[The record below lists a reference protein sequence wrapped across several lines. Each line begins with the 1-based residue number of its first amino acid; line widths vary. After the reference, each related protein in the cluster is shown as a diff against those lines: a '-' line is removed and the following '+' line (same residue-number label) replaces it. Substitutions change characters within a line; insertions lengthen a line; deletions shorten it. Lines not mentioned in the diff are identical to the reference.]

1 MTITPSQ
8 GSGHPLPRL
17 SNAARARRSDEA
29 RDFSS
34 QPVSPSRQARGPSP
48 DTGARKSGTHRSVP
62 PIDPAEIDRII
73 RHPSTICI
81 GERKPVLERIADALD
96 SPVGFSFIA
105 GFVTG
110 CLGTVGLAFV
120 WSMAL

>member
-1 MTITPSQ
+1 MISQ

-29 RDFSS
+29 R
-34 QPVSPSRQARGPSP
+34 
-48 DTGARKSGTHRSVP
+48 THRSVP
-62 PIDPAEIDRII
+62 PIDPAVIDRII
-73 RHPSTICI
+73 RGPARHVVI

-120 WSMAL
+120 WSMAV